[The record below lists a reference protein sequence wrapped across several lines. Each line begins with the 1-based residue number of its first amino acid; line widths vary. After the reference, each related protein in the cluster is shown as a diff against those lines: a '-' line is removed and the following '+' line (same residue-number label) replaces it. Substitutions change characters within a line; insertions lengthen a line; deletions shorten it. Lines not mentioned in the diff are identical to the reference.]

1 MARHGHQLYQ
11 IQVGTSASA
20 EKVTSRLV
28 RPGPLIAERVVS
40 AFHADDLVRRKSR
53 IVGLVDV
60 PGRHRRIGVA
70 LVALRVE
77 LPSALAIRTIHSE

>member
-1 MARHGHQLYQ
+1 MARHGSQLYQ
-11 IQVGTSASA
+11 IQVGRPANA
-20 EKVTSRLV
+20 EKVTRRSV

-53 IVGLVDV
+53 IVELVDI
-60 PGRHRRIGVA
+60 PRRHRRIGVA